1 MGWVAAHVI
10 RNKVLVAVDVEN
22 VKVVTKEL
30 GHPALDTSIPMY
42 FTTTKGFEN
51 LFDGKLIHKK

>member
-1 MGWVAAHVI
+1 MI